1 MTDYKNL
8 KLIATSSPHIRA
20 AENTRQIMLD
30 VLIALLPALC
40 LSVFVFGARA
50 LALTVVSV
58 WAACFSS
65 GCTSGCC
72 ISPSRCPTAPP
83 PSPACCSPSACP
95 VTLPVWTL
103 LIGDAFAIVLVKQ
116 LYGGIG
122 KNFLNPALA
131 ARAFLMASW
140 PVLMTVWSKTRT
152 ALPVLGGINT
162 VDIITTATPLS
173 FLKSG
178 ALPESS
184 MTDMALGMI
193 GGCLG
198 ETSALA
204 LLVGGLWLL
213 YRRVIT
219 LRIPLSFLGTVAV
232 LTFLF
237 PKGGN
242 GNLQW
247 MLAQLL
253 SGGLMLGAIFM
264 ATDYS
269 TSPVNKNGQIVF
281 GVGCGVLTV
290 FIRYFGS
297 YPEGVSYAIL
307 IMNAFVF
314 LIEKATKPRKFGYIK
329 PVKAVKGGEQ
339 K

>member
-1 MTDYKNL
+1 MADLSKL
-8 KLIATSSPHIRA
+8 KVSSSPHIRT
-20 AENTRQIMLD
+20 EDNTRQIMLD

-58 WAACFSS
+58 LGCVFFEWLYERLLHKPVTVSDGSAAVTGVLLAFCV
-65 GCTSGCC
+65 
-72 ISPSRCPTAPP
+72 
-83 PSPACCSPSACP
+83 P

-269 TSPVNKNGQIVF
+269 TSPVNKNGQIIF

-329 PVKAVKGGEQ
+329 PVKAVKGGAQ

>member
-1 MTDYKNL
+1 
-8 KLIATSSPHIRA
+8 
-20 AENTRQIMLD
+20 
-30 VLIALLPALC
+30 
-40 LSVFVFGARA
+40 
-50 LALTVVSV
+50 
-58 WAACFSS
+58 
-65 GCTSGCC
+65 
-72 ISPSRCPTAPP
+72 
-83 PSPACCSPSACP
+83 
-95 VTLPVWTL
+95 
-103 LIGDAFAIVLVKQ
+103 
-116 LYGGIG
+116 
-122 KNFLNPALA
+122 
-131 ARAFLMASW
+131 MASW